1 MKRYGKFT
9 KKPLAMTVMELC
21 ANNLQSYITQHG
33 IGPMNVQGG
42 QRREIVE
49 CVRDY
54 VCNAVPLEVKM
65 LKRE

>member
-1 MKRYGKFT
+1 
-9 KKPLAMTVMELC
+9 MTVMELC

-49 CVRDY
+49 CVREY